1 MRKLEAA
8 SVRQYDLDWIRVVAT
23 LAVFLY
29 HCSMFFNPFP
39 WHLKNNQLDSGVI
52 VVFSLFVGSWLM
64 PIFFA
69 VSGISVVYTLQ
80 KRNMKT
86 YIRERLL
93 RLGVPL
99 LFGIAVLTAPQV
111 YIERITNNQFNGSFF
126 DFLPHFFDGVYLS
139 IGGTGNFA
147 FFGLH
152 LWYLLVLLVFS
163 LITLPLFKKAA
174 RKDKFG
180 LIHFMVLPVLLFMV
194 GFIETVNLGG
204 WDIAFYLV
212 VFIYGFYFFS
222 NGGFKPALKQ
232 TIAYHFSIAIITSVI
247 YISWFMIDLPTP
259 GSFADNFFFLIQTL
273 NCWSWLLCIFYL
285 ADRYLSNSNRFL
297 KYGSEA
303 SMPFY
308 ILHQPVIVLLGYQ
321 IYDLSWPL
329 PVKVFFLITV
339 SFSIIMVC
347 YHYVIRRIHI
357 LRFLFG
363 IKGEQIVIES
373 PSHSK
378 TTSK

>member
-8 SVRQYDLDWIRVVAT
+8 SVRQYDLDWIRVLAT
-23 LAVFLY
+23 IAVFLY

-52 VVFSLFVGSWLM
+52 FAFSLFVGSWLM

-80 KRNMKT
+80 KRNTKT

-99 LFGIAVLTAPQV
+99 LFGVAILTAPQV
-111 YIERITNNQFNGSFF
+111 YIERITNDQFNGSFF
-126 DFLPHFFDGVYLS
+126 EFLPHFFEGVYLS

-163 LITLPLFKKAA
+163 LITLPLFKKAPH
-174 RKDKFG
+174 KNKFG
-180 LIHFMVLPVLLFMV
+180 LLHFLVLPVLLFMV
-194 GFIETVNLGG
+194 GLIETVNLGG
-204 WDIAFYLV
+204 WDILFYLV
-212 VFIYGFYFFS
+212 VFVYGFYFFS
-222 NGGFKPALKQ
+222 NEGFKPVLKQ
-232 TIAYHFSIAIITSVI
+232 TIAFHFSIAIITSII
-247 YISWFMIDLPTP
+247 YISWFMFELPTP

-285 ADRYLSNSNRFL
+285 ADRYLTTSNRFL

-308 ILHQPVIVLLGYQ
+308 ILHQPIIILLGYQ
-321 IYDLSWPL
+321 IFDLSWPL
-329 PVKVFFLITV
+329 WVKALFLVTV
-339 SFSIIMVC
+339 SFAIIMVC
-347 YHYVIRRIHI
+347 YHYVIRRITI

-363 IKGEQIVIES
+363 IKGRRIVIES
-373 PSHSK
+373 PIHSK